1 MERFIKSQQKVPR
14 HAAYTR
20 EIKRAYL
27 GEYDRFFDYVYGAIC
42 MSGAYPAAARLFDEL
57 ARVTL
62 AHCEQLGQI
71 LHLFGEDAALNTRIL
86 QSSKKGAEVT
96 LLLDTAIHDEEEAT
110 HYYKKLAA
118 LAPVDAARHALSE
131 ISAEKEGHVVA
142 LSGLKA
148 RLSRT

>member
-1 MERFIKSQQKVPR
+1 MERFIKREPKTVQ

-27 GEYDRFFDYVYGAIC
+27 REFDRFLDYVYGAIC
-42 MSGAYPAAARLFDEL
+42 MSSTCPTAARLFDEI

-86 QSSKKGAEVT
+86 QSSKRGAEVT
-96 LLLDTAIHDEEEAT
+96 SMLDTAIGDEGDAV
-110 HYYKKLAA
+110 HYYKKLSA
-118 LAPVDAARHALSE
+118 LAPVDAARHALGE
-131 ISAEKEGHVVA
+131 ISAEKEGHVAA
-142 LSGLKA
+142 LSGLKT

>member
-14 HAAYTR
+14 HGAYTR

-27 GEYDRFFDYVYGAIC
+27 SEFDRFFDYVYGAIC
-42 MSGAYPAAARLFDEL
+42 MSSIDPAAARLFDEI

-62 AHCEQLGQI
+62 AHCEQLGQL
-71 LHLFGEDAALNTRIL
+71 LHLLGEDAALNTRIL
-86 QSSKKGAEVT
+86 QSSKKSAEVMHM
-96 LLLDTAIHDEEEAT
+96 LDTAIQNEGDAA
-110 HYYKKLAA
+110 HYYKKLAT
-118 LAPVDAARHALSE
+118 LAPIDAARHALGE
-131 ISAEKEGHVVA
+131 ISAEKEGHVMA